1 MEEGVN
7 AAGSWGGEAGVGKES
22 GQAAAAR
29 AAALGPGG
37 QQRDGAHVVLRS
49 CGTQALA
56 CSIEGSGS
64 RSAAGVIS
72 LVEAAFDGLGPG
84 DAWRDVV
91 VEHPCTE
98 QGCSAASC
106 PALLLLGCSA
116 PPPPPS
122 PAVQGEGE
130 GISALLKT

>member
-1 MEEGVN
+1 MRV
-7 AAGSWGGEAGVGKES
+7 AGAVRPGLGRRAGK
-22 GQAAAAR
+22 AAAAR
-29 AAALGPGG
+29 AAASGPGG
-37 QQRDGAHVVLRS
+37 QQRDGALRHVVLRS

-64 RSAAGVIS
+64 RSAAGIIS

-91 VEHPCTE
+91 VEHLCTE
-98 QGCSAASC
+98 QGCSAASR

-116 PPPPPS
+116 PPP